1 MVMIEMCSES
11 PGWTMSPRIS
21 FSHDLAQPEG
31 IPIDRHRS
39 DSTLLDSSPDF
50 NFCINDRLQE
60 ESSSADELFSDGKI
74 LPILPRSNSKETCGS
89 KPPKI
94 PPVPP
99 PIYPTLS
106 ETKPLIEEPKK
117 ESLREIIAMTDPPT
131 EEKPP
136 ASKSFWRFTRSSSLN
151 CGAGY
156 KRSLICKLPLLNR
169 SNSTGS
175 VSQSSKKESSKS
187 AQKQKPS
194 PSSSSPLFPSI
205 TSSSLLPK
213 PTPPAL
219 KKNERSHRPG
229 AYGNGVRISPV
240 LNVPPPYIS
249 TGTTNLFGF
258 GYLFR
263 TGKDGSKTKKKTATC

>member
-1 MVMIEMCSES
+1 MAMMELCSES

-21 FSHDLAQPEG
+21 FSHDLAQSDG

-39 DSTLLDSSPDF
+39 DSFLLDSAPDF
-50 NFCINDRLQE
+50 DFCINDRFQE

-74 LPILPRSNSKETCGS
+74 LPSLPRSNSKEICVS
-89 KPPKI
+89 KPPKL

-99 PIYPTLS
+99 SRS
-106 ETKPLIEEPKK
+106 EAKPLVEEPKK
-117 ESLREIIAMTDPPT
+117 ESLREIMAMPDPPT

-136 ASKSFWRFTRSSSLN
+136 TSKSFWRFNRSSSLN
-151 CGAGY
+151 YGTGN

-175 VSQSSKKESSKS
+175 VSQNSKKDANKS

-194 PSSSSPLFPSI
+194 PSSSSPPSPSF
-205 TSSSLLPK
+205 TCSSSLPK
-213 PTPPAL
+213 PTPTPL
-219 KKNERSHRPG
+219 KKNERSNRTG
-229 AYGNGVRISPV
+229 GYGNGVRISPV
-240 LNVPPPYIS
+240 LNVPPPFIS

-263 TGKDGSKTKKKTATC
+263 MGKEGSKNKKKTATG